1 MRKNFLCKALAIATI
16 VAVSTTSVLAASP
29 GNIEVQGQQ
38 VKLEEGVE
46 AKVIDDCMYIPIRAF
61 FEALGYDV
69 GWDEV
74 NQAVSLN
81 DPLKI
86 SGFQNREQK
95 IDAAVWQLSAE
106 ARACFIQAF
115 NLATLKLDEKVANK
129 KDGEK
134 LALIADIDDTLVD
147 GVMYTADVLQDGPW
161 TDEAF
166 GKSLATDTCL
176 AIPGAVEFMNY
187 AQGKDVEVF
196 YLTNRSSLNKQV
208 TQEQLMK
215 LGFPNADWD
224 HIFIM
229 EDGAGSNKEGR
240 RNAIEANYNVVM
252 LLGDNLADFDDIFD
266 RKLGVDGRR
275 DAVDSVYD
283 LWGDKFIILPNAVYG
298 DWEGAVYYNDKTLS
312 AEQKIEAKVMLFD
325 EYKYT
330 N

>member
-1 MRKNFLCKALAIATI
+1 MRKKFLCKALATATI
-16 VAVSTTSVLAASP
+16 VVVSTTSVLAASP
-29 GNIEVQGQQ
+29 ADIEMQGQL
-38 VKLEEGVE
+38 VKLEEG
-46 AKVIDDCMYIPIRAF
+46 IDTKIINDSMYIPIRAF
-61 FEALGYDV
+61 FEAAGYNV
-69 GWDEV
+69 GWDGD
-74 NQAVSLN
+74 NQMVSVY

-86 SGFQNREQK
+86 SRFQNREQK

-115 NLATLKLDEKVANK
+115 NFATLKLDEKIANK

-147 GVMYTADVLQDGPW
+147 GVMYTADVLQDGDW

-166 GKSLATDTCL
+166 GRSLLTDKCL
-176 AIPGAVEFMNY
+176 AIPGAVDFMNY
-187 AQGKDVEVF
+187 AQENGVEVF
-196 YLTNRSSLNKQV
+196 YVTNRSSLNKQV
-208 TQEQLMK
+208 TQSQLIK

-229 EDGAGSNKEGR
+229 EDGMGSNKEGR

-275 DAVDSVYD
+275 DAVDGVHD

-312 AEQKIEAKVMLFD
+312 AEQKKEAKITLFD
-325 EYKYT
+325 KYKYT
-330 N
+330 E

>member
-1 MRKNFLCKALAIATI
+1 MRKNFLCKALATATM

-29 GNIEVQGQQ
+29 VNIEVQGQP
-38 VKLEEGVE
+38 VKLEEGAGSE
-46 AKVIDDCMYIPIRAF
+46 NIDGSMYIPVRGF
-61 FEALGYDV
+61 FEAMGYEV
-69 GWDEV
+69 SWDEA
-74 NQAVSLN
+74 NQMISIN

-86 SGFQNREQK
+86 SGFENREQK
-95 IDAAVWQLSAE
+95 IDSAVWQLSAE

-115 NLATLKLDEKVANK
+115 NLATLKLDEKVAHK

-187 AQGKDVEVF
+187 AHKKGVEVF
-196 YLTNRSSLNKQV
+196 YVTNRSSLNKQV
-208 TQEQLMK
+208 TQDQLKK

-229 EDGAGSNKEGR
+229 EDGMGSNKEER

-266 RKLGVDGRR
+266 RKLGVDGRK
-275 DAVDSVYD
+275 DAVDSVNK

-298 DWEGAVYYNDKTLS
+298 DWEGAVYCNDKTLS
-312 AEQKIEAKVMLFD
+312 AEQKNKAKVTLFNK
-325 EYKYT
+325 YKYT
-330 N
+330 K